1 MNAASYFACAFIF
14 FGFAAWSCVAAAKR
28 FDSHFP
34 APANDESGSDGG
46 AAAARLPHG
55 MSVTSALLRHALP
68 EVPLR
73 MRSLPLDSR
82 GVPVPYFSKWT
93 DGKPDFR
100 VSDTA
105 KLAECVYFKR
115 CCLCGQALGRYKA
128 FVVEPMCTIS
138 RLTYELPAHTDCAK
152 FAAQARPLLA
162 VDLGAVAVW
171 VTREFQTIQEGENL
185 LFRMG
190 DPEQTFWYAQGRLA
204 SRDEVRAS
212 FEAALPKLY
221 DFASVDG
228 ELAVMELDTKVA
240 RASRHMPPHAAA
252 PHLG

>member
-1 MNAASYFACAFIF
+1 MTPTNYIAAAFAF
-14 FGFAAWSCVAAAKR
+14 FGAAAWSAIAVAKR
-28 FDSHFP
+28 LEAHFP
-34 APANDESGSDGG
+34 APANDVSGSDGG

-55 MSVTSALLRHALP
+55 VSMTSAFLRQGLP

-73 MRSLPLDSR
+73 MRSLPVDSR
-82 GVPVPYFSKWT
+82 GYPIPYFATSA
-93 DGKPDFR
+93 DGKSGLR
-100 VSDTA
+100 GAHTA

-115 CCLCGQALGRYKA
+115 CWLCGQALGRYKA
-128 FVVEPMCTIS
+128 FVVEPLRTIS
-138 RLTYELPAHTDCAK
+138 RLASEPPSHTDCAK
-152 FAAQARPLLA
+152 FAAIAAPLLTG
-162 VDLGAVAVW
+162 DSRAVAVW
-171 VTREFQTIQEGENL
+171 VTRDVKTIQQDDDL

-190 DPEQTFWYAQGRLA
+190 DPEQAFWYAQGRLA

-221 DFASVDG
+221 DFASAAGDV
-228 ELAVMELDTKVA
+228 AVMELDTKVA